1 MMKKA
6 EEKNVKAE
14 IKVDQVKTAGAAP
27 KKPWTKHVR
36 HYYIYDPGK
45 GFLMKDKTFA
55 VKGDRYVFDN
65 VITAKA
71 IQQFL
76 DGTTI
81 LTEV

>member
-1 MMKKA
+1 
-6 EEKNVKAE
+6 
-14 IKVDQVKTAGAAP
+14 
-27 KKPWTKHVR
+27 
-36 HYYIYDPGK
+36 
-45 GFLMKDKTFA
+45 MKDKTFA